1 MTAQLKWLAFW
12 VGCAAML
19 LMASASARG
28 AEDLSSAQE
37 SPQQMAEKRGIKLPP
52 LPWHVADIWWKFDKP
67 TEHFESL
74 TMEVTIDRDVPTNC
88 NLYVSPVGIAKIN
101 GMDFY
106 GGLQTGINGWA
117 SRTNQERVFVGK
129 GAIFSRWSHDK
140 KKPIGLDFVRMASD
154 GLCESAGYEGEFC
167 SVRRPFAWSK
177 GTYTYSV
184 IKGDTES
191 VKGEPQTWFH
201 CLVRSHAT
209 GETRWM
215 GSLRFE
221 GTDFQFWNQHAAF
234 VEVYSTKIVPRS
246 DIPKVNVTFGYPRV
260 NGVRPRL
267 VKATANY
274 NVKHSPACA
283 KAKAVGDSVMVEV
296 GEMFVRK
303 ADEGQEKIDLKVAE

>member
-1 MTAQLKWLAFW
+1 MKRISRW
-12 VGCAAML
+12 VNLAAML
-19 LMASASARG
+19 LLASNCARA
-28 AEDLSSAQE
+28 AEELSTAQE
-37 SPQQMAEKRGIKLPP
+37 SPKQMAEKLGTKLPS

-74 TMEVTIDRDVPTNC
+74 TMDVTIDRDVPTNY
-88 NLYVSPVGIAKIN
+88 NLYISPLGIAKIN

-117 SRTNQERVFVGK
+117 SKTNQERVFVGK

-167 SVRRPFAWSK
+167 SVRRPFSWSK

-184 IKGDTES
+184 IKGDTEM

-201 CLVRSHAT
+201 CLVRSHST
-209 GETRWM
+209 GETRWI

-221 GTDFQFWNQHAAF
+221 GADFQFWNQHAAF
-234 VEVYSTKIVPRS
+234 VEVYSTKILPRS
-246 DIPKVNVTFGYPRV
+246 DIPKVNVTFGYPRL
-260 NGVRPRL
+260 NGVRPKL

-274 NVKHSPACA
+274 NPKRSPACA
-283 KAKAVGDSVMVEV
+283 KARPVGDSVRVEV
-296 GEMFVRK
+296 GEMFMRT
-303 ADEGQEKIDLKVAE
+303 AEEGQETIQLKATE